1 MLKCPMTG
9 HTSDEQFDIL
19 PETHGTDS
27 GSATKTP
34 NRDRGVIQD
43 SPGTQ
48 STGFENDAGG
58 EGNLTDAEMPEG
70 YTLPDDT
77 ELPRDYTGD

>member
-1 MLKCPMTG
+1 MTG

-27 GSATKTP
+27 ESATKTP
-34 NRDRGVIQD
+34 NKDRGVIQD

-48 STGFENDAGG
+48 GSGFESDAGG
-58 EGNLTDAEMPEG
+58 EGNLTSAEMPEG
-70 YTLPDDT
+70 YQPPTDPVI
-77 ELPRDYTGD
+77 PRD